1 MTTKEEVVGV
11 VVKES
16 PGVGPRERVGADSQ
30 EEEEMSEEGSKVAEG
45 VIKGGGVRTKEGNQ
59 VDSGVT
65 KGVWRISQVVRLFKR
80 FRGFCVK

>member
-16 PGVGPRERVGADSQ
+16 PEVGPRERVGADSQ

-45 VIKGGGVRTKEGNQ
+45 VIKGGVRTKEGNQ